1 MNVSAATST
10 IIMDNDTNRILYQNN
25 AYEKRL
31 IASTTKIMTFIVAYE
46 YGNEFLDVLVEAGEE
61 VLKMYGTSIYI
72 SYHEEMTLRDLL
84 YGLMLRSGNDAAVV
98 IANFIAGSE
107 ENFVKLMNQKAQK
120 LGMHNT
126 VFNNPHGLDEQTQ
139 NYSTAYDMALLSV
152 YANKNPFYQK
162 VTSTK
167 YHKVQ
172 TENKAYSWTNRNKLV
187 FNYEYFI
194 SGKTGYTPSAGK
206 TFVSSAKKNNLSLTI
221 VTLNDS
227 DIYETHKSLYETM
240 FEKYKNYIVVN
251 KNTFPIKEKTKNKN
265 AYLKENIIY
274 PIKENEKENLNVK
287 INLNEQI
294 KDNIIGELKVYYA
307 DEEIKVI
314 KIYQRERQT
323 PKKGMFQRI
332 KEFFRTIFLCISKWF

>member
-1 MNVSAATST
+1 
-10 IIMDNDTNRILYQNN
+10 
-25 AYEKRL
+25 
-31 IASTTKIMTFIVAYE
+31 
-46 YGNEFLDVLVEAGEE
+46 
-61 VLKMYGTSIYI
+61 
-72 SYHEEMTLRDLL
+72 
-84 YGLMLRSGNDAAVV
+84 
-98 IANFIAGSE
+98 
-107 ENFVKLMNQKAQK
+107 
-120 LGMHNT
+120 
-126 VFNNPHGLDEQTQ
+126 
-139 NYSTAYDMALLSV
+139 MALLSV